1 MYALEALSILVV
13 AGIMLLVPVGSF
25 LGFLA
30 FRASGR
36 HARRVEALDRQLA
49 ELRQEIARLKTVP
62 ATEPPQQTLSPGLDM
77 DLDLEPEPPEPEPM
91 AQPVATPVF
100 EESPRASVS
109 RPSTPPPKPPVENRL
124 MSALKDNWMVWLGAL
139 SVSLAGIFMV
149 SHSITAGLIGP
160 TQQFLLALL
169 VGLALHAG
177 AESLRRRH
185 MGSDQIFAALAGG
198 GSVTLYAALVAGVHL
213 FDLLGPATALVALAL
228 VSLATMLLALVHGP
242 LLAVMGLSG
251 AYVVPLLVGGEG
263 GSGAFLLGYSFVIT
277 LSSLLLM
284 RYVFRLWLWYAT
296 LGGAVLWWLLVIGSF
311 AIDLSVPLY
320 LSALFVVFSIWP
332 GTPRVPLQ
340 QVAVA
345 LLVLMVA
352 WAGSIIQQP
361 LADPLFAG
369 WLILLPIVVLA
380 PMSRGTLWF
389 LPWAA
394 VLATAAG
401 WIAFATRGHTVDWLV
416 PLDPAHRGA
425 FLTYLAL
432 STVVVTLPAFWRG
445 QQQPDLRRWAS
456 LLLLS
461 PVVWLVLGWLLTS
474 GGASAVS
481 WAVFTLVSGGVY
493 GGLAWLMERNERYRA
508 GLVWALLAA
517 HACYSLA
524 VVMWLQ
530 EASLTLALSAQ
541 FVSLVLLARRYQAP
555 ELHLILKAILAVVL
569 ARLTFNPWL
578 DTYEAG
584 VPWTLLTYGGVALS
598 SAIATWLTSRD
609 SGLRLWL
616 EGASLHFLVLFL
628 GAVLRYWLY
637 GGDIFVQS
645 YGLTEA
651 AINTALWGA
660 LSVVYVIRAE
670 ASGTVAW
677 FYRLLARILLALAA
691 LSYLTVLTVNNPWWQ
706 MDLIGDTPVFNLLLL
721 AYGVPVLLA
730 LALARFS
737 NVLPTRWA
745 QVGAAAAFLLFTALE
760 IRQLWQGSEMA
771 YWFGMSEGELYTYS
785 IVGMGYAIAAILWSI
800 RRDSDWLHKGGMGLL
815 GVVIA
820 KIFLVDMSGLQGF
833 WRVAAFMGLGLAL
846 LGLAWVYRKT
856 RKAEPEPQGG

>member
-1 MYALEALSILVV
+1 MHALEALLILVV
-13 AGIMLLVPVGSF
+13 AGIVLLVPVGAL
-25 LGFLA
+25 LGFLS
-30 FRASGR
+30 FRATGR
-36 HARRVEALDRQLA
+36 HARRVEELDRELA
-49 ELRQEIARLKTVP
+49 GLRQEIAYLKSVP
-62 ATEPPQQTLSPGLDM
+62 PTEPPKETLSLDLDM
-77 DLDLEPEPPEPEPM
+77 DLGPEPERLESEPVTR
-91 AQPVATPVF
+91 PVAAVTVDKPARMADSVPPTPEPEV
-100 EESPRASVS
+100 PA
-109 RPSTPPPKPPVENRL
+109 ENPL
-124 MSALKDNWMVWLGAL
+124 VAALKENWMVWLGAL

-160 TQQFLLALL
+160 TQQFLLALS
-169 VGLALHAG
+169 VGLVLHVG
-177 AESLRRRH
+177 AEFLRRRH

-213 FDLLGPATALVALAL
+213 FDLLGPATALVSLAL

-251 AYVVPLLVGGEG
+251 AYVVPLLVGGEEG
-263 GSGAFLLGYSFVIT
+263 NGAFLLGYSFVIT

-296 LGGAVLWWLLVIGSF
+296 VAGALLWWLLVVASF
-311 AIDLSVPLY
+311 YSDLSVALY
-320 LSALFVVFSIWP
+320 LSALFVLFAIRP

-345 LLVLMVA
+345 LLVLMVT
-352 WAGSIIQQP
+352 WAASIMQQP
-361 LADPLFAG
+361 MADPLFAA

-380 PMSRGTLWF
+380 PMSQGTLWF

-394 VLATAAG
+394 VVATFAG
-401 WIAFATRGHTVDWLV
+401 WTAFATRGHTVDWLV
-416 PLDPAHRGA
+416 PLDAAHRGA
-425 FLTYLAL
+425 FLTYLGL
-432 STVVVTLPAFWRG
+432 STVVTILPAFWRW
-445 QQQPDLRRWAS
+445 QQQVEFRRWAS
-456 LLLLS
+456 LIMLS

-474 GGASAVS
+474 DGASSVP
-481 WAVFTLVSGGVY
+481 WAVFTLVAGGVY
-493 GGLAWLMERNERYRA
+493 GTLAWFMERHQRYRA

-555 ELHLILKAILAVVL
+555 ELHLILKAILAVVV

-578 DTYEAG
+578 DSYEAG
-584 VPWTLLTYGGVALS
+584 VHWTLWTYGGVALS
-598 SAIATWLTSRD
+598 SAIATLLTSRD
-609 SGLRLWL
+609 SQLRLWL
-616 EGASLHFLVLFL
+616 EGATLHFVVLFL

-637 GGDIFVQS
+637 DGDIFIHS
-645 YGLTEA
+645 YGLIEA
-651 AINTALWGA
+651 AVNTALWGA
-660 LSVVYVIRAE
+660 LSVVYVIRAQSS
-670 ASGTVAW
+670 ATMAW
-677 FYRLLARILLALAA
+677 FYRLLARILLVLAA

-721 AYGVPVLLA
+721 AYGIPVLLA
-730 LALARFS
+730 LAQARFS
-737 NVLPTRWA
+737 DIVPTRWA
-745 QVGAAAAFLLFTALE
+745 QLGAAASFLLFTALE
-760 IRQLWQGSEMA
+760 IRQLWQGRDMA
-771 YWFGMSEGELYTYS
+771 YWQGVSEGELYTYS
-785 IVGMGYAIAAILWSI
+785 IVGMAYAIGAILWSI

-856 RKAEPEPQGG
+856 RKAEPEPQGE